1 MNVSVSL
8 CASFSLGDLLSCF
21 RNRKR
26 RQNKPNPLVKILIDD
41 INRRISHP
49 SFDKKYVSHHLLNK
63 LIQMT
68 ASEYGIISKV
78 EQDGLHVYAITNIAW
93 DSSSYDFYNRFAL
106 QGDTLIF
113 SNQQSL
119 FGTISSSKNPAIVN
133 EYNEKRNILPHGHP
147 PIQRFMGVPIVING
161 KTYVVVGLCNKITP
175 YTKQDVKNVQGV
187 MNTLLYL
194 FV

>member
-1 MNVSVSL
+1 
-8 CASFSLGDLLSCF
+8 
-21 RNRKR
+21 
-26 RQNKPNPLVKILIDD
+26 
-41 INRRISHP
+41 
-49 SFDKKYVSHHLLNK
+49 
-63 LIQMT
+63 
-68 ASEYGIISKV
+68 
-78 EQDGLHVYAITNIAW
+78 
-93 DSSSYDFYNRFAL
+93 
-106 QGDTLIF
+106 
-113 SNQQSL
+113 L